1 MGFVSSQISVGLI
14 KWKLRW
20 SLFLSAIDLRKD
32 PSLMVDIPED
42 NLTHYTVCVV
52 SAELYIV
59 LPFKEIIKNPEMNE
73 TLFEQTALE
82 VSKYLGTE

>member
-1 MGFVSSQISVGLI
+1 
-14 KWKLRW
+14 
-20 SLFLSAIDLRKD
+20 
-32 PSLMVDIPED
+32 MVDIPED